1 MSTSGCCTDDGGMD
15 CVHTAPPAAAAPNAG
30 ITAAGLP
37 SAGLPGAASPDNGTV
52 DDKPASSQLPL
63 LDLTVLQEL
72 EAELASPA
80 VARTFA
86 RDYTEIWGQRYGH
99 LNTAVDA
106 EDVADALD
114 AVISLKIASAMVG
127 ALRLAELAETVQGLI
142 RSGDWDYCQELMPLV
157 KAQGNETMRELQ
169 LRYLAPD
176 QTAG

>member
-30 ITAAGLP
+30 ITAA
-37 SAGLPGAASPDNGTV
+37 ALPGAASPDNGTV